1 MTTSHQWEWEHSPN
15 KWDFV
20 PNQVCSSIFCIFPL
34 GRKLMTLLQCEQK
47 YLNTHHV
54 SPLSTRLGP
63 TRSSKS
69 QTISSLKQL
78 RQNWLCHV
86 LKPPSH
92 SNVTRTDI
100 FNGDDVCD
108 DICDSRGWD
117 IVQEPVSIISESGRA
132 VAAGRMM
139 LTGPE
144 KHTGRESYSITTDY
158 SSPYSLCLVFSL
170 MDFCTLLSSQRH
182 KINRQIKII
191 LSK

>member
-1 MTTSHQWEWEHSPN
+1 MDNTVNWNWEEMSIIKCNKNNDHITSMRMRAFPLQMYC
-15 KWDFV
+15 
-20 PNQVCSSIFCIFPL
+20 CSKSSLLKYFCIFPL
-34 GRKLMTLLQCEQK
+34 GSKLMTLLQCEQK

-92 SNVTRTDI
+92 LNVTRTDI
-100 FNGDDVCD
+100 FNSDDVWCD

-117 IVQEPVSIISESGRA
+117 IVQEPVSIISESERS
-132 VAAGRMM
+132 VAAVRMM

-144 KHTGRESYSITTDY
+144 KHPGRESYFNNY
-158 SSPYSLCLVFSL
+158 SSPYIFLGLRFFL
-170 MDFCTLLSSQRH
+170 
-182 KINRQIKII
+182 
-191 LSK
+191 